1 MVFDYKTHT
10 YNDFML
16 ASKINS
22 IVEANGCASAFF
34 DNVAFGNDACLGVSS
49 SARPMFASLCFE
61 RLDGPMLVV
70 VAGEDAAHS
79 FARQLMGFVDSSLIL
94 EFCDYGFRLIDDARI
109 DARVCATRFQCLNAL
124 SKGEHKIVVA
134 SVAAAMHLLPSID
147 DPYLSPLMLRAGEEV
162 ELESVI
168 DALQIA
174 GYERTNKVKNRGDF
188 SFVGGALDIYPGNLD
203 FPVRVDFFGDEIES
217 IKKVFISTGQT
228 VKDVD
233 FVEVFPV
240 CEMPLTK
247 RNLKHAEII
256 LETKAKTNA
265 SMRALKTVLE
275 EGINLQEAHLL
286 MPHLCEKCS
295 ALKDFLAPETRV
307 LVSEPS
313 SIIMDANCFLERLDL
328 ELTGTSQKTEQ
339 FASSIFDLNFSGFKH
354 ITFESILRAKEVKVD
369 DEVKILRTNVGG
381 IEISLEERISDW
393 FDAGYRV
400 IFSEPNPDAAKQA
413 KSDLSDSG
421 ISFCDL
427 ENEEKLKARVVNF
440 TQAVVP
446 LGFVVPSA
454 KLVIVS
460 QNDSKGL
467 LSSLRQSRYV
477 DITKIT
483 FPYKPG
489 DFVVHMTFGVG
500 KFVRITT
507 REIDGLKHDYMEL
520 HYAEGDK
527 LFLPVEQFDRV
538 TRYVGADSEN
548 PKLTRLNTRDWS
560 KAVKKARAATRKL
573 AFDLVD
579 VYSRR
584 ANVTGFPFEVTN
596 DMVTTLHEA
605 FDFEETKDQAAAI
618 EDVFA
623 DMHSSRIMDRLICG
637 DVGFGKTEVA
647 IRAAYV
653 AVKNGKQVMI
663 LCPTTVLAQQHFK
676 TFLTRLDPLGVSVDV
691 ISRYRTGKQQKQTLE
706 RLSEGK
712 LDVLIGT
719 HRLLSRDVNPKD
731 LGLMIVD
738 EEQRF
743 GVGHKEQLKDLRE
756 TIDVLTMSATPI
768 PRTLQMSLSGVREMS
783 LILTPPEHRRP
794 VEVHVS
800 QWNPDVVSEALRYEL
815 ARGGQVYYVSNR
827 VNVIDLTLE
836 RVQEIVPEAKIGV
849 AHGQMNK
856 RELEQVMEDFESSEL
871 DILIATTIIESG
883 IDNRNTNTL
892 IIEDSHHLGLS
903 QMYQLKGRVG
913 RSSKQ
918 AYAYF
923 MYPGDIPLSED
934 TRQRLMA
941 IDEHQ
946 ELGSGLR
953 IAMRDLEIRGAGEM
967 FGAEQT
973 GNMSAVGF
981 DLFAA
986 MLNEAIME
994 EREGKKSDEKQAV
1007 HVLSEIQIN
1016 VNESALLS
1024 DDFIEDVEER
1034 VLIYRRIANASTC
1047 DAVTEIFEDVKK
1059 SYSEM
1064 PDEALNYFAKA
1075 MLRAFCC
1082 ENAISSVSIA
1092 GGYVVVEPIELGSE
1106 AVASIRPVSG
1116 LYSKKHQRLKVP
1128 FHNIDS
1134 GAGKC
1139 ADVLTFLSDLL

>member
-1 MVFDYKTHT
+1 
-10 YNDFML
+10 
-16 ASKINS
+16 
-22 IVEANGCASAFF
+22 
-34 DNVAFGNDACLGVSS
+34 
-49 SARPMFASLCFE
+49 
-61 RLDGPMLVV
+61 
-70 VAGEDAAHS
+70 
-79 FARQLMGFVDSSLIL
+79 
-94 EFCDYGFRLIDDARI
+94 
-109 DARVCATRFQCLNAL
+109 
-124 SKGEHKIVVA
+124 
-134 SVAAAMHLLPSID
+134 
-147 DPYLSPLMLRAGEEV
+147 
-162 ELESVI
+162 
-168 DALQIA
+168 
-174 GYERTNKVKNRGDF
+174 
-188 SFVGGALDIYPGNLD
+188 
-203 FPVRVDFFGDEIES
+203 
-217 IKKVFISTGQT
+217 
-228 VKDVD
+228 
-233 FVEVFPV
+233 
-240 CEMPLTK
+240 
-247 RNLKHAEII
+247 
-256 LETKAKTNA
+256 
-265 SMRALKTVLE
+265 
-275 EGINLQEAHLL
+275 
-286 MPHLCEKCS
+286 
-295 ALKDFLAPETRV
+295 
-307 LVSEPS
+307 
-313 SIIMDANCFLERLDL
+313 
-328 ELTGTSQKTEQ
+328 
-339 FASSIFDLNFSGFKH
+339 
-354 ITFESILRAKEVKVD
+354 
-369 DEVKILRTNVGG
+369 
-381 IEISLEERISDW
+381 
-393 FDAGYRV
+393 
-400 IFSEPNPDAAKQA
+400 
-413 KSDLSDSG
+413 
-421 ISFCDL
+421 
-427 ENEEKLKARVVNF
+427 
-440 TQAVVP
+440 
-446 LGFVVPSA
+446 
-454 KLVIVS
+454 
-460 QNDSKGL
+460 
-467 LSSLRQSRYV
+467 
-477 DITKIT
+477 
-483 FPYKPG
+483 
-489 DFVVHMTFGVG
+489 
-500 KFVRITT
+500 
-507 REIDGLKHDYMEL
+507 
-520 HYAEGDK
+520 
-527 LFLPVEQFDRV
+527 
-538 TRYVGADSEN
+538 
-548 PKLTRLNTRDWS
+548 
-560 KAVKKARAATRKL
+560 
-573 AFDLVD
+573 
-579 VYSRR
+579 
-584 ANVTGFPFEVTN
+584 
-596 DMVTTLHEA
+596 
-605 FDFEETKDQAAAI
+605 
-618 EDVFA
+618 
-623 DMHSSRIMDRLICG
+623 MHSSRIMDRLICG

-1116 LYSKKHQRLKVP
+1116 LYSRKHQRLKVP